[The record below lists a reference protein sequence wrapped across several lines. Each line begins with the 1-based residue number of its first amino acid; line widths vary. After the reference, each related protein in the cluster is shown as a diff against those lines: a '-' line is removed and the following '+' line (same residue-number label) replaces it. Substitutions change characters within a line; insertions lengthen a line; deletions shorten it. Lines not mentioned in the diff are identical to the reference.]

1 MNKLKSEKLP
11 IMGSYTSFNFIS
23 KFLQGIKYMIAF
35 CSTVQKLSMVF
46 FELEVSTVGRF
57 QNRVCT
63 GSVIT
68 SVDQEKESKILE
80 IPMMDC

>member
-46 FELEVSTVGRF
+46 FELEVSTVARF
-57 QNRVCT
+57 QNRICT
-63 GSVIT
+63 TYEGLLT
-68 SVDQEKESKILE
+68 LNNSKSE
-80 IPMMDC
+80 DGQGDY

>member
-46 FELEVSTVGRF
+46 FELEVSTVDRF
-57 QNRVCT
+57 QNRICT
-63 GSVIT
+63 TYEGLLT
-68 SVDQEKESKILE
+68 LNNSKSE
-80 IPMMDC
+80 DGQGDY

>member
-35 CSTVQKLSMVF
+35 CSTVQKCSMVF

-57 QNRVCT
+57 QNRICT
-63 GSVIT
+63 GSAIT
-68 SVDQEKESKILE
+68 SVEQEKEILE
-80 IPMMDC
+80 IPMKDC

>member
-57 QNRVCT
+57 QNRICT
-63 GSVIT
+63 TYEGLLT
-68 SVDQEKESKILE
+68 LNNSKSE
-80 IPMMDC
+80 DGQGDY